1 VSGDGSR
8 IRPRTEFIDLDRQD
22 PEIQAARHGEGGVSA
37 PIFVSICSFVS
48 HGYSALR
55 PLNRDGT
62 RSAEEQLRP
71 HFRLNAV
78 YPRSSPASTCVQ
90 LFVPDALSM
99 EEKVM
104 TKFALY
110 VPLQAK
116 PGKEKDVADFLRSA
130 LPLVNAE
137 AGTVSW
143 FAIQEGPSSFAIF
156 DTFDDEAGRN
166 AHLNGKVA
174 AALMEKA
181 KAGDLFAKTPEIY
194 KLEIL
199 ADKLPK

>member
-1 VSGDGSR
+1 VLAANA
-8 IRPRTEFIDLDRQD
+8 F
-22 PEIQAARHGEGGVSA
+22 PE
-37 PIFVSICSFVS
+37 
-48 HGYSALR
+48 
-55 PLNRDGT
+55 
-62 RSAEEQLRP
+62 
-71 HFRLNAV
+71 
-78 YPRSSPASTCVQ
+78 
-90 LFVPDALSM
+90 
-99 EEKVM
+99 EEKAM

-116 PGKEKDVADFLRSA
+116 PGKEKEVADFLRSA

-137 AGTVSW
+137 PGTIAW

-156 DTFDDEAGRN
+156 DTFDDEAARD

-181 KAGDLFAKTPEIY
+181 KAGDLFAKAPEIY